1 MGAASQSKPE
11 SLVERA
17 LRWLAHAVY
26 HHPRLFFYPQAV
38 LFLACLL
45 FTVLKLEFHTSRDAL
60 VGADKKYHQ
69 NFLRLKAEFPVQDDM
84 VVVVE
89 SEDLEKNRQFVERL
103 GTRLEKETNLFSD
116 VFYKGDLKMLG
127 RKALLFIPDEELQ
140 ELKRTLEGSRAVI
153 QHFTRA
159 TNFIRLFELVNTQI
173 RTAKRDTNAENE
185 ALMNALPVLERLL
198 AQGKESLQRPG
209 MPVSPGLNALFGSSE
224 EAEQRLYITFNQG
237 RIYLVTAR
245 PRSEDQGPAALE
257 RLRQLMGEV
266 EREVPGVNVG
276 LTGELVLE
284 LDEMAQAQKDT
295 TWATVFSLLI
305 CTIIFFYAYR
315 ETGRPLKATACLLVG
330 VVYTLG
336 YTTLAVGHL
345 NILTI
350 TFVPI
355 LIGLGI
361 DFGVHLIS
369 RYEEEVR
376 HGRTELEALELA
388 MVHTGKGIFT
398 GCFTTAGAFWA
409 IALTDF
415 KGIQE
420 MGVICGGGLLICLV
434 PMMTLL
440 PVLLLRGRQNV
451 LDHAMAGR
459 PSARQQIER
468 IWLSRP
474 GLTLA
479 VAGVL
484 TGLAATQL
492 SKIRFD
498 YNLLHMQ
505 SAGLPAVEYEMK
517 LIRSAGK
524 SVLYCAL
531 VATNLEHALVLE
543 EKAKKLPTVAV
554 VDSVAPFLSAHSSN
568 KLVLVGDIKK
578 LLADMRFQPPDPEP
592 VHLDELSQVL
602 WSFSGYLGLALEEL
616 GNNEPELR
624 ARLESLRQTVL
635 EFRREMLG
643 GDRAVAAQKLGAYQR
658 AFFNDVL
665 ETFENIREQ
674 DNSSGLRAEDLPPA
688 LRHRFVGKTE
698 KLLVMVFPR
707 EDVWERAPQEAFVKD
722 LRTVDPNVTGT
733 PVQLYEYVTLLRES
747 YLQAARY
754 ALCAIAL
761 LVLFHFKSLTAVV
774 LGLLPVGL
782 GALWLMGL
790 MGFYDILF
798 NPANIMTL
806 PLVIGIGVTNGI
818 HVLNRFLE
826 ERDPSVF
833 SRSTGKAVLVSGL
846 TTVAG
851 FASLIPAKHQG
862 IASLGFVMSVGVA
875 TCMVVGLV
883 VLPALLM
890 LLQRLGWGNNEKK
903 KPSIV
908 HAPSDTGPGG
918 TEVKTSTHP

>member
-1 MGAASQSKPE
+1 MSAATQPQPE
-11 SLVERA
+11 RLVERVLRA
-17 LRWLAHAVY
+17 LARAVY
-26 HHPRLFFYPQAV
+26 RHPRLFFYPQAV

-45 FTVLKLEFHTSRDAL
+45 FTVLRLEFHTSRDAL
-60 VGADKKYHQ
+60 VGADKLYHQ
-69 NFLRLKAEFPVQDDM
+69 NFLRFKAEFPVQDDM

-103 GTRLEKETNLFSD
+103 GARLEAETNLFAN

-127 RKALLFIPDEELQ
+127 RKALLFIPEEELQ
-140 ELKRTLEGSRAVI
+140 ELKRTLEQSQAVI
-153 QHFTRA
+153 QHFARA
-159 TNFIRLFELVNTQI
+159 TNFIRLFELVNTQM
-173 RTAKRDTNAENE
+173 RTAKRETNAENA
-185 ALMNALPVLERLL
+185 ALLNALPVLERLL
-198 AQGKESLQRPG
+198 QQGIESLRRQG
-209 MPVSPGLNALFGSSE
+209 MPVSPGLNALFGSHE

-245 PRSEDQGPAALE
+245 PQNEALGPEALG
-257 RLRQLMGEV
+257 RLRQLMAEV
-266 EREVPGVNVG
+266 QHEVPGVNVG

-284 LDEMAQAQKDT
+284 LDEMEQAQRDT
-295 TWATVFSLLI
+295 TWATVISLLV
-305 CTIIFFYAYR
+305 CAVIFIYAYR
-315 ETGRPLKATACLLVG
+315 ETGRPLKATACLMVG

-345 NILTI
+345 NLLTI

-376 HGRTELEALELA
+376 HGRSELEALEIA
-388 MVHTGKGIFT
+388 MVHTGTGIFT

-451 LDHAMAGR
+451 LDHAMAGKSNPRQRLEQFWLGR
-459 PSARQQIER
+459 PAV
-468 IWLSRP
+468 
-474 GLTLA
+474 TLA

-484 TGLAATQL
+484 SGLAATQL
-492 SKIRFD
+492 PKIRFD

-517 LIRSAGK
+517 LIHSAGK
-524 SVLYCAL
+524 SVLFCAL
-531 VATNLEHALVLE
+531 VATNLEHALELE
-543 EKAKKLPTVAV
+543 ARARQLPSVAS
-554 VDSVAPFLSAHSSN
+554 VDSMAPYLSSQSTN
-568 KLVLVGDIKK
+568 KLGLVGEIKR
-578 LLADMRFQPPDPEP
+578 LLEPVHFLPPDPAP
-592 VHLDELSQVL
+592 VNLDELSQVL

-616 GNNEPELR
+616 GNREPELR

-635 EFRREMLG
+635 EFRREMLR
-643 GDRAVAAQKLGAYQR
+643 GDRVQTAAKLAAYQR
-658 AFFNDVL
+658 AFFQDVVD
-665 ETFENIREQ
+665 TFENIRHQ
-674 DNSSGLRAEDLPPA
+674 DHSAGLQVDDLPPA
-688 LRHRFVGKTE
+688 LRQRFVGRTGKF
-698 KLLVMVFPR
+698 LVMVYPR
-707 EDVWERAPQEAFVKD
+707 KDVWERAPQEEFVRQ
-722 LRTVDPNVTGT
+722 LRSVDPNVTGT
-733 PVQLYEYVTLLRES
+733 PVQLYEYVTLLLES

-754 ALCAIAL
+754 ALAAIAL
-761 LVLFHFKSLTAVV
+761 LVLIHFRSLTAVA

-782 GALWLMGL
+782 GTLWMVGIMGWR
-790 MGFYDILF
+790 DILF

-818 HVLNRFLE
+818 HVLNRFME
-826 ERDPSVF
+826 EHDASVF

-883 VLPALLM
+883 VLPALLLVM
-890 LLQRLGWGNNEKK
+890 QRRGMGRWLIK

-918 TEVKTSTHP
+918 TEVKPSTRI

>member
-1 MGAASQSKPE
+1 MGAASQPKPE
-11 SLVERA
+11 RLVERA
-17 LRWLAHAVY
+17 LRMLARVVY
-26 HHPRLFFYPQAV
+26 QRPRLCFYPQAV
-38 LFLACLL
+38 LFLVCLL
-45 FTVLKLEFHTSRDAL
+45 FTVMRLEFHTSRDAL
-60 VGADKKYHQ
+60 VGADKLYHQ
-69 NFLRLKAEFPVQDDM
+69 NFLRLKQEFPVQDDM

-89 SEDLEKNRQFVERL
+89 SENLEKNRQFVERL
-103 GTRLEKETNLFSD
+103 GARLEAETNLFMD

-127 RKALLFIPDEELQ
+127 RKALLFIPDDELE
-140 ELKRTLEGSRAVI
+140 ELKRTLAASQAVI

-159 TNFIRLFELVNTQI
+159 TNFVRLFELVNTQI
-173 RTAKRDTNAENE
+173 RTAKRETNAENA

-198 AQGKESLQRPG
+198 QQGIESLRRPG
-209 MPVSPGLNALFGSSE
+209 TPVSPGLNALFGSSE

-245 PRSEDQGPAALE
+245 PVNEARGPEALR
-257 RLRQLMGEV
+257 RLRELMAEV

-284 LDEMAQAQKDT
+284 LDEMEQAQRDT
-295 TWATVFSLLI
+295 TAASIICLLACACIFVF
-305 CTIIFFYAYR
+305 AYR

-336 YTTLAVGHL
+336 YTTLVVGHL

-376 HGRTELEALELA
+376 HGRSELEALETA
-388 MVHTGKGIFT
+388 MVHTGTGIFT
-398 GCFTTAGAFWA
+398 GCFTTAGAFLA
-409 IALTDF
+409 IGLTDF

-420 MGVICGGGLLICLV
+420 MGIICGGGLLICLV

-459 PSARQQIER
+459 PNPRQRMER
-468 IWLSRP
+468 VWLSRP
-474 GLTLA
+474 GATLA
-479 VAGVL
+479 VAGVI
-484 TGLAATQL
+484 TGLAVGQL
-492 SKIRFD
+492 PKIHFD

-505 SAGLPAVEYEMK
+505 SAGLPAVECEMK

-531 VATNLEHALVLE
+531 VATNLEHALELQARAE
-543 EKAKKLPTVAV
+543 KLPAVASV
-554 VDSVAPFLSAHSSN
+554 ESVAPFLDSHSSN
-568 KLVLVGDIKK
+568 KLALVGEIKR
-578 LLADMRFQPPDPEP
+578 LLEPVHFQPPDPGP
-592 VHLDELSQVL
+592 VAVDELSQVL

-616 GNNEPELR
+616 GQDEPELR
-624 ARLESLRQTVL
+624 ASLESLKQTVL
-635 EFRREMLG
+635 DFRREMLR
-643 GDRAVAAQKLGAYQR
+643 GDRAMVAHKLAAYQR
-658 AFFNDVL
+658 AFFEDVVD
-665 ETFENIREQ
+665 TFENIRQQ
-674 DNSSGLRAEDLPPA
+674 DNREGLRVQDLPSA
-688 LRHRFVGKTE
+688 LRHRFVGRTG
-698 KLLVMVFPR
+698 KLLVMVYPKQ
-707 EDVWERAPQEAFVKD
+707 DVWERAPQEEFVQQ

-733 PVQLYEYVTLLRES
+733 PVQLYEYVTLLLES

-754 ALCAIAL
+754 ALVAIAV
-761 LVLFHFKSLTAVV
+761 LVLLHFRSLMAVV

-782 GALWLMGL
+782 GGLWLMGL
-790 MGFYDILF
+790 MGWRDIMF

-826 ERDPSVF
+826 EQDPSVF

-851 FASLIPAKHQG
+851 FASLVPAKHQG

-883 VLPALLM
+883 VLPVLL
-890 LLQRLGWGNNEKK
+890 LVLQRRGWGRWSNK

-918 TEVKTSTHP
+918 TEVKPSTH